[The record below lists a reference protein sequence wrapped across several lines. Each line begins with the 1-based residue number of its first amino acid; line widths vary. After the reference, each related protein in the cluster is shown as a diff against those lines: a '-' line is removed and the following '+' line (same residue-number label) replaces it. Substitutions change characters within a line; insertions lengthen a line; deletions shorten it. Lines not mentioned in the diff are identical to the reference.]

1 MVVSLLGISRWSWVN
16 GCLSMV
22 VVFLGLLRRVLIM
35 LGRIWGRYRAKIR
48 KSVTK
53 CMKKVGLVSK
63 IVDKLNEN
71 LLNVSLFVLIVLP
84 NGQKSWIWY
93 HNASLLDEFFAV
105 QSKKCDTK
113 CDKKIILVSKKC
125 KKCFFTSPKRSFFF
139 SLPFERIENFVE

>member
-1 MVVSLLGISRWSWVN
+1 MVVCRWS
-16 GCLSMV
+16 LF
-22 VVFLGLLRRVLIM
+22 FLGLLRRVLIM

-84 NGQKSWIWY
+84 NG
-93 HNASLLDEFFAV
+93 L
-105 QSKKCDTK
+105 
-113 CDKKIILVSKKC
+113 KI
-125 KKCFFTSPKRSFFF
+125 
-139 SLPFERIENFVE
+139 

>member
-1 MVVSLLGISRWSWVN
+1 ME
-16 GCLSMV
+16 
-22 VVFLGLLRRVLIM
+22 
-35 LGRIWGRYRAKIR
+35 
-48 KSVTK
+48 
-53 CMKKVGLVSK
+53 KVGLVSK

-93 HNASLLDEFFAV
+93 HNASLLNEFFAV

-113 CDKKIILVSKKC
+113 HGEKIILVSKKC
-125 KKCFFTSPKRSFFF
+125 KKCFFTSSKRSFFF

>member
-1 MVVSLLGISRWSWVN
+1 
-16 GCLSMV
+16 
-22 VVFLGLLRRVLIM
+22 M

-84 NGQKSWIWY
+84 NG
-93 HNASLLDEFFAV
+93 
-105 QSKKCDTK
+105 KKVGFGITAQAFWTNN
-113 CDKKIILVSKKC
+113 L
-125 KKCFFTSPKRSFFF
+125 
-139 SLPFERIENFVE
+139 